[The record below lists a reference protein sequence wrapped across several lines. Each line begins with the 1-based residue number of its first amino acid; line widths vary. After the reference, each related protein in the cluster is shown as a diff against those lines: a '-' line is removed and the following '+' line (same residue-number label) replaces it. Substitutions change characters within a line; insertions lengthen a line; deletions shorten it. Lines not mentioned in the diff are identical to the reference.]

1 MFKKKAMFSA
11 LIIVIIL
18 LILFTFTPTSLFADP
33 AISGTDLNL
42 YQGNGVASDS
52 YVKFGKYNGSDI
64 IWRVLRRDDGT
75 NGVLLI
81 SDKILTKRAYSDTV
95 VIWRDSN
102 IRSWLNDDFY
112 NNLGEDKKYIQS
124 STITTNSVD
133 TTDYVFL
140 ADSSTTYAQPF
151 TSDLSRIAYYNSIP
165 TNYWLRTTTDV
176 DTQVAYTT
184 STGSFGT
191 TINATQVLGIRPLLY
206 LQQSLSFSGSGSE
219 VNPYIIYTGS
229 EGGEAVAE
237 PEPVWVRTMP
247 ITCWQIFINE
257 DNMFEFIFWYPY
269 KDNNWMQIFD
279 MEGNMVYEV
288 DVPLKDPHIIVD
300 LPDGMYNVKTFRFD
314 PEDPIQEFIIGEP

>member
-18 LILFTFTPTSLFADP
+18 LILFTFTPTSLLADP
-33 AISGTDLNL
+33 AISGTNLNL

-52 YVKFGKYNGSDI
+52 YVKFGKYGGSDI

-81 SDKILTKRAYSDTV
+81 SDKILTKRAYSGTV
-95 VIWRDSN
+95 VIWRDSD
-102 IRSWLNDDFY
+102 IRSWLNGNFY
-112 NNLGEDKKYIQS
+112 NDLGEDKKYIQS
-124 STITTNSVD
+124 STIRTDGVGVY

-140 ADSSTTYAQPF
+140 ADSSITYAQPF
-151 TSDLSRIAYYNSIP
+151 TSDLSRIAYY
-165 TNYWLRTTTDV
+165 WLRITTDV
-176 DTQVAYTT
+176 DTRVAYT
-184 STGSFGT
+184 SSAGYFVT
-191 TINATQVLGIRPLLY
+191 TIDATRELGIRPLLY

-219 VNPYIIYTGS
+219 VNPYIIYTSS
-229 EGGEAVAE
+229 EGGETVAK

-247 ITCWQIFINE
+247 MTCWQIFINE

-288 DVPLKDPHIIVD
+288 DVPLKDPHIVVD

-314 PEDPIQEFIIGEP
+314 PEDPIQEFIIGKP